1 MIGCNSSSNCAG
13 STRNTA
19 VGSSMSLSASMS
31 MAMFKAAVPVRLP
44 LRHWSM

>member
-1 MIGCNSSSNCAG
+1 MIGCSSSSSWAG
-13 STRNTA
+13 STRSTA
-19 VGSSMSLSASMS
+19 VGSSMSFSASMS